1 MFDCNL
7 HVTRPFSQWFTL
19 CGCGCGCGCAHACK
33 YANLCHECY
42 CFSPGNLISDAMKK
56 VGKNGVITVKD
67 GKTLHDELETIE
79 GMKFDRGYISPYF
92 INGAKGR
99 DRVESLGVNMNH
111 K

>member
-1 MFDCNL
+1 MHANMQIC
-7 HVTRPFSQWFTL
+7 VTNIR
-19 CGCGCGCGCAHACK
+19 
-33 YANLCHECY
+33 

-92 INGAKGR
+92 INVAKGR
-99 DRVESLGVNMNH
+99 ERVESLGINMNH
-111 K
+111 KIKIVLPVSSTHL